1 MSAADEQAREVE
13 VRLVGEAIEDA
24 AMRLKGRDLGTV
36 HRDQIAREA
45 LAALEPVRAAERQEA
60 AREALLAAAD
70 EVEGI
75 GWGYPWSVDYSSAVA
90 DSVKI
95 LRDRADGV
103 TGRGEGCEPVEHV
116 RCMCNTPGCGCR
128 LTEPPSHFHDD
139 GRRYLGAHHRAGL
152 DTTRDQP

>member
-45 LAALEPVRAAERQEA
+45 LAALEPIRAAEREEA
-60 AREALLAAAD
+60 VRAELLAAAEEVAVRIDRVVDPD
-70 EVEGI
+70 EWRRDGYDD
-75 GWGYPWSVDYSSAVA
+75 GWASAGEA
-90 DSVKI
+90 AVKF

-103 TGRGEGCEPVEHV
+103 TGRSE
-116 RCMCNTPGCGCR
+116 T
-128 LTEPPSHFHDD
+128 
-139 GRRYLGAHHRAGL
+139 
-152 DTTRDQP
+152 

>member
-1 MSAADEQAREVE
+1 VSAADEQAREVE

-45 LAALEPVRAAERQEA
+45 LAALEPIRAAEREEA

-70 EVEGI
+70 ALGSDPSGAAALETFRADDGRM
-75 GWGYPWSVDYSSAVA
+75 SLRVA
-90 DSVKI
+90 PIDQW

-103 TGRGEGCEPVEHV
+103 TGRSETTLPIHRTEAGWPDCSTCDGGGCPD
-116 RCMCNTPGCGCR
+116 CTDP
-128 LTEPPSHFHDD
+128 
-139 GRRYLGAHHRAGL
+139 A
-152 DTTRDQP
+152 

>member
-1 MSAADEQAREVE
+1 MSAADEHAREVE

-45 LAALEPVRAAERQEA
+45 LAALEPIRAAERQEA

-70 EVEGI
+70 ALGSDPSGAAALETFRADDGRM
-75 GWGYPWSVDYSSAVA
+75 SLRVA
-90 DSVKI
+90 PIDQW

-103 TGRGEGCEPVEHV
+103 TGRSE
-116 RCMCNTPGCGCR
+116 T
-128 LTEPPSHFHDD
+128 
-139 GRRYLGAHHRAGL
+139 
-152 DTTRDQP
+152 